1 VSHALGPLATVVPV
15 VLAILGV
22 AFLLTLVRL
31 LRGPSLADRIV
42 AFDLL
47 TLIVLGMVIADA
59 VLTDQWVFLDAAV
72 VLALITFVATVAF
85 GKHLERRARAN
96 VTEDHDDP

>member
-1 VSHALGPLATVVPV
+1 VSHTMGPLAAAVPF

-59 VLTDQWVFLDAAV
+59 VLTDQRVFLDAAV

-96 VTEDHDDP
+96 ATEDHDDP